1 MKILIISAFFPPQ
14 NSIASLR
21 PYSWAKYWSRAG
33 HEVTVLTTEKKPS
46 AADSPMPYDG
56 FRVIELP
63 IPGMATLRRLVG
75 SASVAD
81 GVMHAKSDAPTQMSL
96 KQKLR
101 ARITKWQKLYGF
113 AYGCRMP
120 DPMDMWGRVA
130 YKAVSGE
137 LWDLVVSSAG
147 PYSVHAPAYRLR
159 KNGHAKK
166 WIADWR
172 DLWTDN
178 HTFPG
183 LPLLRPL
190 ERWLESRWCQAA
202 DALTTV
208 SEPLAE
214 TLRAKYG
221 DKVEVIYNGFDP
233 EDYQQLPP
241 ESAFPDDG
249 IFRIVYTGSIYAGK
263 QDPSPLFKAIYNLQ
277 NAGKISSKKLQVIFC
292 GNNANVIDL
301 ARREK
306 VSDMIQYLGF
316 LPRKHALHM
325 QRDADA
331 LLFLEFY
338 SPGVKG
344 VLTGKLFEYIFAGP
358 PIISIGLSNDHCASA
373 ILEVYDKNK
382 IFLNHVDEIQKYIE
396 LKLDEKKNMKYS
408 VADDSLVSL
417 YSRCRQA
424 HNLLEICL

>member
-14 NSIASLR
+14 NSIAALR

-33 HEVTVLTTEKKPS
+33 HEVTVLTTTKKPA
-46 AADSPMPYDG
+46 AADSPMPNEG

-63 IPGMATLRRLVG
+63 IPGMASLRRLVG
-75 SASVAD
+75 SAAVAD
-81 GVMHAKSDAPTQMSL
+81 TGMQAKPAVPPRISL
-96 KQKLR
+96 KQRLR
-101 ARITKWQKLYGF
+101 ARIAKWQKQYGF

-120 DPMDMWGRVA
+120 DPMDLWGRA
-130 YKAVSGE
+130 AFKAVNGE
-137 LWDLVVSSAG
+137 QWDLVVSSAG

-190 ERWLESRWCQAA
+190 ERWLERRWCQAA

-241 ESAFPDDG
+241 EPAFPDDG
-249 IFRIVYTGSIYAGK
+249 IFRVVYTGSIYAGK
-263 QDPSPLFKAIYNLQ
+263 QDPTPLFRAMGNLRQ
-277 NAGKISSKKLQVIFC
+277 AGKISPENFQVIFC
-292 GNNANVIDL
+292 GNNANVDDI
-301 ARREK
+301 ARQQG
-306 VSDMIQYLGF
+306 VLDMVLYFGF
-316 LPRKHALHM
+316 VPRRQALHM
-325 QRDADA
+325 QRDANA

-338 SPGVKG
+338 SPGLKG
-344 VLTGKLFEYIFAGP
+344 ILTGKLFEYLYAGP
-358 PIISIGLSNDHCASA
+358 PILSVGGVSSSCTADV
-373 ILEVYDKNK
+373 IKKYDRG
-382 IFLNHVDEIQKYIE
+382 FVFG
-396 LKLDEKKNMKYS
+396 
-408 VADDSLVSL
+408 VDSL
-417 YSRCRQA
+417 A
-424 HNLLEICL
+424 LESHIHELICLNSISDMRDIATEFTRKDQAMKMVSIVK